1 MIIATLNQPDQAAL
15 FLEAGADAL
24 LLPVAHLSVRQ
35 EPGLEPEAL
44 RETIRQL
51 KTMGAIV
58 CLNCLKI
65 LHNGDLDQARALL
78 QLAKEEGADEIYV
91 CDEGWFVLAAQAG
104 LSEKLVYQP
113 ETLVTNGL
121 DAQFYIDQNARAVCL
136 AHELSLQEILVCA
149 KDCASL
155 EVLVHGYYSWMSSRR
170 PLLSNYL
177 REIHKEECIEDL
189 QTHDFRIREVQRE
202 AWLPAQ
208 EREYGTTIWSGAP
221 ISSFAQMPVLL
232 EAGIRRFRIDTSFLE
247 PEMAARCI
255 AAYKALE
262 QNQEVPAE
270 EIRMLQ
276 GDDSL
281 YHTES
286 VTRKENS

>member
-44 RETIRQL
+44 CRTIREL
-51 KTMGAIV
+51 KAMNATV

-65 LHNGDLDQARALL
+65 LHNADLDRARALL
-78 QLAKEEGADEIYV
+78 QLAREEGTDEIYV
-91 CDEGWFVLAAQAG
+91 ADEGWFVLAAQAG
-104 LSEKLVYQP
+104 MTDRLVYQP

-121 DAQFYIDQNARAVCL
+121 DAQFYIDQKARAVCL
-136 AHELSLQEILVCA
+136 AHELSLQEILACA
-149 KDCASL
+149 RDCAQL
-155 EVLVHGYYSWMSSRR
+155 EVLAHGYYSWMSSRR

-177 REIHKEECIEDL
+177 REIRKEECIADL
-189 QTHDFRIREVQRE
+189 ETHDFRIREVQRD
-202 AWLPAQ
+202 AWLRAQ
-208 EREYGTTIWSGAP
+208 EREYGTTIWSGTP
-221 ISSFAQMPVLL
+221 ISSFAQMPALL
-232 EAGIRRFRIDTSFLE
+232 EAGIRRFRVETSFLE
-247 PEMAARCI
+247 PETAARAI

-262 QNQEVPAE
+262 QNKNLSEE
-270 EIRMLQ
+270 EILSLQ
-276 GDDSL
+276 ADDSL